1 MQYKVIKAFQDIDGF
16 KQPGDVIEVSGWREV
31 KLRQA
36 RIIGQVVEATVAE
49 TADVEPGEP
58 ADEPPVAE
66 TADVEPGEPADEPPV
81 AETATS
87 KKPRDRR

>member
-49 TADVEPGEP
+49 TADVEPGDT
-58 ADEPPVAE
+58 ADQPPVAE
-66 TADVEPGEPADEPPV
+66 S
-81 AETATS
+81 ATS
-87 KKPRDRR
+87 KKPRERR